1 MKIIKIKT
9 ESKNYEINLGHNF
22 LRSIPIKKLI
32 NNKDIFI
39 IFDKKVPEARLIDFE
54 KNLKRSNA
62 KKIQTF
68 KISATENNKN
78 FSYLS
83 KIYDFLI
90 KNNFSRDCLIIGIGG
105 GITCDI
111 TGFVASTFLRGVDF
125 VLIPT
130 TLLSQVDASIG
141 GKTGVNHKGFKNMI
155 GTFNQPLK
163 VIIDTK
169 FLNSLSKLEILCGF
183 MEILKHGL
191 IADRKFFLWLEKNL
205 AKILSLSP
213 QFIEKAIKRS
223 IEIKAEIVF
232 QDEKE
237 KGLRAIL
244 NFGHTFG
251 HALETAGEN
260 KIYSHGEA
268 VGLGMLTAT
277 KLSEFVLGLEE
288 KYSNSIYKVIK
299 NSGMKVNL
307 KQKVSTKKL
316 IKLMQSDKKKKD
328 GEIQFILLEK
338 IGQATIK
345 KVKKIDLVEKAIK
358 KSLFY

>member
-1 MKIIKIKT
+1 MKIIKVKT
-9 ESKNYEINLGHNF
+9 DSKNYEINLGHNF
-22 LRSIPIKKLI
+22 LCSIPIKKLVS
-32 NNKDIFI
+32 NKDVFI
-39 IFDKKVPEARLIDFE
+39 IFDRKVPEARLKDFE
-54 KNLKRSNA
+54 KNLKKS
-62 KKIQTF
+62 KVKSIQII

-90 KNNFSRDCLIIGIGG
+90 KNKFSRDCLIIGIGG

-111 TGFVASTFLRGVDF
+111 TGFVASTFLRGVKF
-125 VLIPT
+125 ILIPT

-155 GTFNQPLK
+155 GTFNQPEK

-169 FLNSLSKLEILCGF
+169 FLNSLSKIEILCGF

-191 IADRKFFLWLEKNL
+191 IADREFFLWLEKKL
-205 AKILSLSP
+205 SKILSLNP
-213 QFIEKAIKRS
+213 QFIEKAIRRS

-251 HALETAGEN
+251 HALETAGKN

-268 VGLGMLTAT
+268 VGLGMLAAT
-277 KLSEFVLGLEE
+277 KLSELVLSLDE
-288 KYSNSIYKVIK
+288 KFSDSIYQVIK
-299 NSGMKVNL
+299 NSGMNVNL
-307 KQKVSTKKL
+307 KQKVSAKKL
-316 IKLMQSDKKKKD
+316 IKLMQSDKKKKE
-328 GEIQFILLEK
+328 GELQFILLKK

>member
-1 MKIIKIKT
+1 MCADRIKNIIKRPSKMGLYDPQFEKDSCGVGLVANIKGIPSREIMEDAYIINSRMDHRGGCGFEENTGDGAGILMALPDKFFQEEAKKLNFTLPEKDFYAVGNIFLPQQKKYRQKCKLLIEQILKT
-9 ESKNYEINLGHNF
+9 EKLNF
-22 LRSIPIKKLI
+22 IGWRE
-32 NNKDIFI
+32 
-39 IFDKKVPEARLIDFE
+39 VP
-54 KNLKRSNA
+54 
-62 KKIQTF
+62 
-68 KISATENNKN
+68 
-78 FSYLS
+78 
-83 KIYDFLI
+83 
-90 KNNFSRDCLIIGIGG
+90 
-105 GITCDI
+105 
-111 TGFVASTFLRGVDF
+111 
-125 VLIPT
+125 
-130 TLLSQVDASIG
+130 VDAD
-141 GKTGVNHKGFKNMI
+141 K
-155 GTFNQPLK
+155 
-163 VIIDTK
+163 
-169 FLNSLSKLEILCGF
+169 E
-183 MEILKHGL
+183 
-191 IADRKFFLWLEKNL
+191 FFLWLEKNL
-205 AKILSLSP
+205 SKILSLSP

-277 KLSEFVLGLEE
+277 KLSEIVLGLKEE
-288 KYSNSIYKVIK
+288 YSNSIYKVIK

-338 IGQATIK
+338 IGQATIR